1 MKARVFFLCAAIL
14 FSVFSGRAAAQS
26 WKVQTSGI
34 DSNLRAVSAVH
45 VSVEKR
51 VPTSAVWVSGSNGVV
66 LRSLDEGKSWQQL
79 HVEGG
84 ETLDFRGLV
93 AFSDKTAYLMSSG
106 EGEKSRIYK
115 TTDGGETWKLQYSD
129 NRKEFF
135 LDTITCI
142 SEKECLALGDP
153 IDGKFLLLKTSDG
166 EHWNPLPTDQMPSA
180 LPAEGAFAAS
190 TTCLALSGEK
200 EIYFGSG
207 GPAARIFHSTDGGI
221 SWTVARTPVVQG
233 NPSSG
238 IFSISF
244 DENNHVIVLGGDYK
258 EPDFAERAAAFSLD

>member
-51 VPTSAVWVSGSNGVV
+51 VPTSAVWASGSNGVV

-79 HVEGG
+79 RVEGG
-84 ETLDFRGLV
+84 EALDFRGLV

-115 TTDGGETWKLQYSD
+115 TSDGGETWKLQYSD
-129 NRKEFF
+129 SRKEFF
-135 LDTITCI
+135 LDSIACF
-142 SEKECLALGDP
+142 SKNECVALGDP
-153 IDGKFLLLKTSDG
+153 IDGKFVLLKTNDG
-166 EHWNPLPTDQMPSA
+166 EHWGPLRTDKMP
-180 LPAEGAFAAS
+180 
-190 TTCLALSGEK
+190 LAL
-200 EIYFGSG
+200 G
-207 GPAARIFHSTDGGI
+207 G
-221 SWTVARTPVVQG
+221 
-233 NPSSG
+233 
-238 IFSISF
+238 
-244 DENNHVIVLGGDYK
+244 
-258 EPDFAERAAAFSLD
+258 

>member
-66 LRSLDEGKSWQQL
+66 
-79 HVEGG
+79 
-84 ETLDFRGLV
+84 

-153 IDGKFLLLKTSDG
+153 IHGKFLLLKTADG
-166 EHWNPLPTDQMPSA
+166 NHWNPLAAENMPQA
-180 LPAEGAFAAS
+180 LGGEGAFAAS
-190 TTCLALSGEK
+190 NTCLALSGEK
-200 EIYFGSG
+200 EVFFGTG
-207 GPAARIFHSTDGGI
+207 GPAARIFHSTDGGFT
-221 SWTVARTPVVQG
+221 WNVTRTPILQG

-238 IFSISF
+238 IFSLAADKRS
-244 DENNHVIVLGGDYK
+244 EERRVGK
-258 EPDFAERAAAFSLD
+258 EC